1 MFCEEDSDD
10 LGYESHRKNNVE
22 EDVKIAESIIQGIA
36 EYTEFKVQGPKKASM
51 RRKQK
56 QFVINHHMV
65 RLCIMRCFH
74 PERLM

>member
-36 EYTEFKVQGPKKASM
+36 EYTEFKV
-51 RRKQK
+51 
-56 QFVINHHMV
+56 
-65 RLCIMRCFH
+65 
-74 PERLM
+74 